1 MENATRNR
9 WTGYFGVAIAT
20 LLTPAGKLIS
30 SAVAAGVAVALIAAN
45 DNTGTEPSA
54 PPPPRLETSSALIE
68 DYFENEIATGALTS
82 FEPQEAIDAINEKSV
97 GLIPATMPSTIVLS
111 NTDNASSGRGAMD
124 TSPLAW
130 LLAPLSILREPD
142 IDIDCDQVL
151 IKDVSQRTELENT
164 VCEATI
170 AQAEQT
176 KEETVALIAEV
187 EPTTGEGSNRIV
199 VIPTSEGSNPIIPTS
214 EGSNPPL
221 VIATN
226 NSPEDEPTGA
236 TPPQPRN
243 GLSSDPIVSS
253 SGNDAILIA
262 AIPEPSTIGLML
274 LGLAG
279 LGSIYRRKRL

>member
-1 MENATRNR
+1 MKNATRNR

-45 DNTGTEPSA
+45 DNAVTEPSA
-54 PPPPRLETSSALIE
+54 PPPPRLDTSSALIE

-82 FEPQEAIDAINEKSV
+82 FEPEEAIAAINEKSV
-97 GLIPATMPSTIVLS
+97 GLIPAAMPSTIVLS

-170 AQAEQT
+170 AQAQQT

-187 EPTTGEGSNRIV
+187 EPTTGEGSN
-199 VIPTSEGSNPIIPTS
+199 
-214 EGSNPPL
+214 PPL
-221 VIATN
+221 VIATSN
-226 NSPEDEPTGA
+226 APQPPEDEPTSA

-262 AIPEPSTIGLML
+262 AIPEPSTIGLIL

-279 LGSIYRRKRL
+279 LGSIYRRQRL

>member
-1 MENATRNR
+1 MKNATRNR

-45 DNTGTEPSA
+45 DNAVTEPSA
-54 PPPPRLETSSALIE
+54 PPPPRLDTSSALIE
-68 DYFENEIATGALTS
+68 DYFENEIAAGALTS
-82 FEPQEAIDAINEKSV
+82 FEPQEAIAAINEKSV
-97 GLIPATMPSTIVLS
+97 GLIPAAMPSTIVLS

-170 AQAEQT
+170 AQAQQT

-187 EPTTGEGSNRIV
+187 EPTTGEGSNTPL
-199 VIPTSEGSNPIIPTS
+199 VIAT
-214 EGSNPPL
+214 SNPPL
-221 VIATN
+221 VIATSN
-226 NSPEDEPTGA
+226 APQPPEDEPTSA

-279 LGSIYRRKRL
+279 LGSIYRRQRL